1 MSKPLKRRLWIRILS
16 FSATAFV
23 LLTIFSII
31 GFSAATRYRTYL
43 ELGYRRALEEVST
56 YISNIENALNKGI
69 YASTS
74 PQIISLS
81 NKLFSE
87 CACAQ
92 ASLSQLPLD
101 EVTTE
106 GINKFIAQT
115 GDFANT
121 LSRKVASGEEI
132 TDEDYQTLSM
142 LEGYAVEL
150 NAAIQD
156 VESEYLGK
164 FSDTKGIPFYFE
176 QYSEEFESLARV
188 SVNDGFRK
196 MEEGF
201 ADYPTLIYDGPF
213 SDHLLERES
222 VTLKELSDVSE
233 NVAKEAAAN
242 FLRKPSDSFSLSNT
256 TQGNL
261 PFYTFTD
268 GENST
273 YTVDVSVQG
282 GIVVRMI
289 DSRTIGNPSLSA
301 EQAVSIAQVFLKER
315 GFDSIQE
322 SYYAVSNGICTINFA
337 TVQEGYTCYPDLLKV
352 GVALDNGSI
361 VMYEASGYLM
371 NHTVRDIPAPILS
384 LEEAQ
389 EKLNSNLTVEDAS
402 PAVIPTSWKG
412 ESFCYEFHCTGK
424 DGQEVLVYINTQTGL
439 EDQILILEKSDNG
452 TFVM

>member
-101 EVTTE
+101 EVTT
-106 GINKFIAQT
+106 
-115 GDFANT
+115 
-121 LSRKVASGEEI
+121 GEEI

-213 SDHLLERES
+213 SVHLLERES

-371 NHTVRDIPAPILS
+371 NHTVRDIPDPILS
-384 LEEAQ
+384 LGEAQ